1 MSTVGAVVCK
11 GGKSHSNTVGGWG
24 SGNILCGRGFTGMST
39 VGAVTHSNDIVSML
53 VKHGRGQ

>member
-1 MSTVGAVVCK
+1 MGAVVCK
-11 GGKSHSNTVGGWG
+11 RRENLTPTRLGGWG